1 MAVETFVTGVEQF
14 FEKDE
19 LIVSKTDLKGRMTYT
34 NDVFSHVSGYS
45 ARELKGQPHN
55 IIRHPQMPRCVF
67 ALLWQT
73 IQAGSEVFAYV
84 INRCKNGDHYWV
96 IAHVSASRNHSGE
109 IISYHSTRRV
119 PERTIV
125 DEKIIP
131 LYDLLL
137 SEENKHSNRKTGM
150 EAGMRFLR
158 GFLHEQNMEYDE
170 FIATL

>member
-34 NDVFSHVSGYS
+34 NDVFSRIAGYS

-55 IIRHPQMPRCVF
+55 IIRHPQMPRSVF

-73 IQAGSEVFAYV
+73 IQAGGEIFAYV

-96 IAHVSASRNHSGE
+96 IAHVSASRDRSGE

-119 PERTIV
+119 PDRTIV

-131 LYDLLL
+131 LYDQLLL
-137 SEENKHSNRKTGM
+137 EENKHSNRKSGMQAGM
-150 EAGMRFLR
+150 ELLG
-158 GFLHEQNMEYDE
+158 GFLQEQDMEYDR